1 MNEPLLTPIKQSNTT
16 KAMLYMLMGVVT
28 MSIMNMIAKILRET
42 TQVQALHVTL
52 VRTLGMSFFSYA
64 YCSQ

>member
-1 MNEPLLTPIKQSNTT
+1 
-16 KAMLYMLMGVVT
+16 MLYMLMGVVT
-28 MSIMNMIAKILRET
+28 MSIMNMIAKILKET
-42 TQVQALHVTL
+42 TQIQALHVTL